1 MCLVSVFRR
10 IGKIA
15 YDGLTEFKMKVLNTD
30 PNQTG

>member
-1 MCLVSVFRR
+1 MSLISVVSR

-15 YDGLTEFKMKVLNTD
+15 YDELTEFKMKVLNTD